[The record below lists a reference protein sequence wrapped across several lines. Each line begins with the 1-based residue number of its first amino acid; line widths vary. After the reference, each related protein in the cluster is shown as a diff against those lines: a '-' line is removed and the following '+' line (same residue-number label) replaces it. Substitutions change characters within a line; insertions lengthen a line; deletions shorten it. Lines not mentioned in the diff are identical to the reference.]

1 MLLYTMIFQYIYI
14 YIQHIRRWAGLAYIN
29 WIQETIS
36 PIFGAWCTISS
47 PQKRMQGPGANSILC
62 HAVYSPGTGWL
73 EKLQYLWFHLI
84 LWCWL
89 YAARFNSYK
98 ILQVVSCLR
107 LPRVAFHRAACYRW
121 QWLPSEKSSA
131 ILRKFGGWSRT
142 GLHFE
147 AVDGGSFV
155 VVTLW

>member
-1 MLLYTMIFQYIYI
+1 MLLYTLIFIYI
-14 YIQHIRRWAGLAYIN
+14 YIQHIRRWAGFAYIN
-29 WIQETIS
+29 LIQETV
-36 PIFGAWCTISS
+36 
-47 PQKRMQGPGANSILC
+47 PGARSHPPRNGWGQQNFLC
-62 HAVYSPGTGWL
+62 HAVYSPTGWL

-98 ILQVVSCLR
+98 ILHVVSCLR

-131 ILRKFGGWSRT
+131 ILRKFGRWSRT

-147 AVDGGSFV
+147 AGDGGSFV